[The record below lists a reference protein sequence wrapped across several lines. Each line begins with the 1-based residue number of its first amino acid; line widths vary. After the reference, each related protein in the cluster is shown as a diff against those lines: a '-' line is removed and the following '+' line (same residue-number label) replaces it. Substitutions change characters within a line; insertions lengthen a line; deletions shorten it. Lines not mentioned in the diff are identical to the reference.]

1 MDVLVVGAGAMGR
14 WIADVLDAE
23 VAVADVDEA
32 VARET
37 AAAVGGRVAPLDP
50 VTGPAA
56 DGEADGDADGASAE
70 FDVVCLAVPMALVE
84 EAVAAHADRARG
96 VLVDV
101 TGVMEPALEAMAGHA
116 PDLEHCSLHPLF
128 APERAPGSIA
138 VVAENRGPLTAAI
151 LADLEAAGNDL
162 VETTAAE
169 HDAAMGSVQA
179 ATHAAVLSFGLAA
192 ERVPSTFETPV
203 YAALREQVE
212 RLAGGTPR
220 VYADIQAR
228 FDGST
233 DVAAAAERVASADH
247 DELEAIVAELGD
259 RWADGGGDGA

>member
-14 WIADVLDAE
+14 WIADVLDAD

-32 VARET
+32 VARKT
-37 AAAVGGRVAPLDP
+37 AAAVDAQVVPLDP
-50 VTGPAA
+50 ATGT
-56 DGEADGDADGASAE
+56 GEADGDADGPSAE

-84 EAVAAHADRARG
+84 EAVATHANRARG
-96 VLVDV
+96 AIVDV
-101 TGVMEPALEAMAGHA
+101 TGVMEPALEAMAEHA

-128 APERAPGSIA
+128 APERAPGSVA
-138 VVAENRGPLTAAI
+138 VVTEGRGPLTDGI

-169 HDAAMGSVQA
+169 HDAAMESVQA
-179 ATHAAVLSFGLAA
+179 ATHAAVLAFGLAA

-212 RLAGGTPR
+212 RLTGGTPR

-233 DVAAAAERVASADH
+233 SVAAAAERVASADH

-259 RWADGGGDGA
+259 RWAGDGGDGA